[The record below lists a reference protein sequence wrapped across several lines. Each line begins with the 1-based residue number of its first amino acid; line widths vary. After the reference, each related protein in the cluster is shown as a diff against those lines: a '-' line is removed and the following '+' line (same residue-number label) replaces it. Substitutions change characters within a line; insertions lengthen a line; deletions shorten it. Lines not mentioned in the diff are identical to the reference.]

1 MSCPQSSVEDIGV
14 DKGCAGDDA
23 WEYGDTEV
31 AGGMHSWRDRAWMEE
46 GMGQVHC

>member
-14 DKGCAGDDA
+14 DKRCAGDDA
-23 WEYGDTEV
+23 WESGDTEE
-31 AGGMHSWRDRAWMEE
+31 AGGMHSWRDRAWTEE